1 MKRKMKYVPPKIPV
15 EPHGTI
21 GIRIRPCDRFQIESY
36 PGHAHQSISFSFM
49 ANNGKLRNI
58 SFMTAPDCSVYQV
71 AKVLEK
77 CAREI
82 FKDLRRN
89 RRVLKKGKP

>member
-1 MKRKMKYVPPKIPV
+1 MKRKMKYLPPKLPV
-15 EPHGTI
+15 EPEGMFGT
-21 GIRIRPCDRFQIESY
+21 RIRPCDRFQIESH
-36 PGHAHQSISFSFM
+36 PGYARQTISFQFM
-49 ANNGKLRNI
+49 ANNGKRRAL
-58 SFMTAPDCSVYQV
+58 SFLTAPDCSVYQV
-71 AKVLEK
+71 AKVFEK